1 MWSCAAVDHVLQ
13 VFTCCVFRDALLMCV
28 ALSSSLKLGL
38 N

>member
-13 VFTCCVFRDALLMCV
+13 VFTCVFRDALLMCV